1 MPTAQMPTSQ
11 MPTDLARLD
20 ETDRT
25 LAPLT
30 REWFEH
36 DLRRRIDAAMER
48 QLAIFLAAERSRG
61 ELAEAA

>member
-1 MPTAQMPTSQ
+1 MT
-11 MPTDLARLD
+11 TDLARLD
-20 ETDRT
+20 DTDRR

-30 REWFEH
+30 RDWFEQ
-36 DLRRRIDAAMER
+36 DLRERIDAAMER